1 MRVIVTG
8 NLGYV
13 GTVMTP
19 MLSERD
25 LEVWGLDTGYY
36 RDCLLGPI
44 ERTGVARQVTK
55 DLRDLTP
62 ADLEGADAIVHLG
75 ALSNDPTG
83 ELNPRLTE
91 DINLTASVRLAEL
104 AKAAGVDRF
113 VFASSCSIYGQ
124 SGGGALDE
132 NSPFNPL
139 TAYARSKV
147 ETERA
152 LARMAADDFSPVF
165 LRNGTAYG
173 FSPRLRVDLV
183 VNNLVAW
190 AVTTGKVTLM
200 SDGRAW
206 RPLVHIQDMTRAVIA
221 ALVAPRERIHSEAFN
236 VGREEDNWQ
245 IRDIAEAVARVV
257 PGSTVTFAEGVS
269 ADARNYNVSFA
280 KIRQQLP
287 EFEPQWSVEKGIH
300 ELYDAFQKFELDYDR
315 FDGREFTRLK
325 QLLHLIQE
333 RRLTDALTWVP

>member
-1 MRVIVTG
+1 MRVVVTG

-25 LEVWGLDTGYY
+25 FEVWGLDTGYY
-36 RDCLLGPI
+36 RDCILGPVD
-44 ERTGVARQVTK
+44 RTGVTHQIQM
-55 DLRDLTP
+55 DLRDI
-62 ADLEGADAIVHLG
+62 AAKDLEGADAIVHLG

-83 ELNPRLTE
+83 ELNPKLTD
-91 DINLTASVRLAEL
+91 DINLKASVKLAQL
-104 AKAAGVDRF
+104 AKQAGIQRF
-113 VFASSCSIYGQ
+113 VFASSCSIYG
-124 SGGGALDE
+124 SSTGGQLDE
-132 NSPFNPL
+132 QSSMNPL

-147 ETERA
+147 ETENA
-152 LARMAADDFSPVF
+152 LAALADDTFSPTF

-173 FSPRLRVDLV
+173 YSPRLRVDLV

-206 RPLVHIQDMTRAVIA
+206 RPLVHIQDMSRAVIA
-221 ALVAPRERIHSEAFN
+221 ALSVPRERVHREAFN
-236 VGREEDNWQ
+236 IGREQDNWQ
-245 IRDIAEAVARVV
+245 VRDIAESVARVV

-280 KIRQQLP
+280 KVRDKLP
-287 EFEPQWSVEKGIH
+287 EFEPQWSVEKGIV
-300 ELYDAFQKFELDYDR
+300 ELYEAFKRFELSFER

-333 RRLTDALTWVP
+333 RKVTDELIWMR